1 MIIGRKNEIEM
12 LRDAYESEL
21 PRHIIHLSGRHYHH
35 LIISVSS
42 VQSVFFSPLKRMLR
56 LCGGTVFQ
64 TALLFMVI
72 VPRLRPG
79 LLSLCS
85 VLASSQHSMFVVCK
99 KFSLEASTPLH
110 VCSW

>member
-1 MIIGRKNEIEM
+1 MDINIE
-12 LRDAYESEL
+12 
-21 PRHIIHLSGRHYHH
+21 SG
-35 LIISVSS
+35 LT
-42 VQSVFFSPLKRMLR
+42 RMLR

-85 VLASSQHSMFVVCK
+85 VLASSQTYQQTTKQQDNLFIYFYLLLFYFSTKQLNHETIFYTLFNKYQGK
-99 KFSLEASTPLH
+99 KSNISVPFALY
-110 VCSW
+110 